1 VTTAY
6 HPWGRVDA
14 DGTVY
19 VRTADGERVIG
30 SWQAGSPEEAIAF
43 FQRKYEALETEV
55 VLLEQRIASTD
66 IAPAQASA
74 SVNRLVQ
81 AINEANALGD
91 LDGLRTRVERLVEDV
106 GHRREEAKAA
116 REQARVQAKE
126 IKERIVAEAEQI
138 AAEATHWKSSGER
151 MRELLEE
158 WKAAP
163 HAERSAEAVLW
174 KRLSAARN
182 AFTKRRK
189 AYFATLEAERED
201 VKARK
206 EKLVADAEALSGS
219 TDWGP
224 TTSAYRELMGLW
236 KAAGRADRDAEAEL
250 WKRFRAAQ
258 DKFFN
263 ARSEVF
269 SAKDAELREH
279 SEAKQQLLDQAQGLL
294 PVSDIRSARSAL
306 RGIQERWEQIGAVP
320 RDSREHLESGLRRVE
335 DAIRKTEEAQWHRS
349 NPEALARAE
358 GTVAQLRS
366 TIAQLEEQLTQARE
380 RGDAAAAQSAEEALT
395 ARRAWLTE
403 AEHTLAEFKVLKAA
417 SAGDPASAGDAVDV
431 VDAVDGADGAQ
442 HVPEVLGI
450 PHLEREPADRHPIPA
465 GRHGRGQDVDVLV
478 RKHPGH
484 VGQQPGPVERLHL
497 DGHQEHRAVAR
508 RPVDLDHPLLLGTGQ
523 VHDIHAVHPVH
534 GHAMTVGDEAGDLIS
549 RHRGAAPGQAHPC
562 VRRAVDLDAWVSR
575 GPGLGFLGRQRRLG
589 QVLLGPGEATD
600 RPDQLL
606 DHRLGA
612 DPPFADRCV

>member
-55 VLLEQRIASTD
+55 VLLEQRVASTD
-66 IAPAQASA
+66 LAPAQASA

-163 HAERSAEAVLW
+163 HAERSAEAALW

-219 TDWGP
+219 TDWGT
-224 TTSAYRELMGLW
+224 TTSAYRELMRQW
-236 KAAGRADRDAEAEL
+236 KEAGRADRDAEAEL
-250 WKRFRAAQ
+250 WKRFRGAQ

-279 SEAKQQLLDQAQGLL
+279 AEAKQQLLEQAQGLL
-294 PVSDIRSARSAL
+294 PVTDIRSARSAL

-320 RDSREHLESGLRRVE
+320 RDSRENLESGLRRVE
-335 DAIRKTEEAQWHRS
+335 DAIRKTEETQWRRS

-366 TIAQLEEQLTQARE
+366 TIAQLEEQLTRARD
-380 RGDAAAAQSAEEALT
+380 RGDAAAARSAEEALT

-403 AEHTLAEFKVLKAA
+403 AEHTLEEFRVL
-417 SAGDPASAGDAVDV
+417 GSAGDAVDV
-431 VDAVDGADGAQ
+431 VDAVDGADRAQ
-442 HVPEVLGI
+442 HVPEMLGV

-465 GRHGRGQDVDVLV
+465 GRHRRGQDVDVLV
-478 RKHPGH
+478 REHPGH
-484 VGQQPGPVERLHL
+484 VGEQPGPVERLHL

-508 RPVDLDHPLLLGTGQ
+508 CPVDLDHPLLLGAGQ
-523 VHDIHAVHPVH
+523 VDDVHAVHPVH
-534 GHAMTVGDEAGDLIS
+534 GHAMTVGDEAGDLVS
-549 RHRGAAPGQAHPC
+549 RHRGTAPG
-562 VRRAVDLDAWVSR
+562 
-575 GPGLGFLGRQRRLG
+575 
-589 QVLLGPGEATD
+589 
-600 RPDQLL
+600 
-606 DHRLGA
+606 
-612 DPPFADRCV
+612 

>member
-43 FQRKYEALETEV
+43 FQRKYDALETEV
-55 VLLEQRIASTD
+55 VLLEQRIAGTD
-66 IAPAQASA
+66 MAPAQASA
-74 SVNRLVQ
+74 SVQRLVQ

-116 REQARVQAKE
+116 REQARAQAKE

-158 WKAAP
+158 WKTAP
-163 HAERSAEAVLW
+163 HAERAAEAALW

-219 TDWGP
+219 TEWGP
-224 TTSAYRELMGLW
+224 TTSAYRELMRLW
-236 KAAGRADRDAEAEL
+236 KEAGRADRDAEAEL

-279 SEAKQQLLDQAQGLL
+279 AEAKQQLLEAAQGLL

-335 DAIRKTEEAQWHRS
+335 DAIRKTEETQWHRS

-366 TIAQLEEQLTQARE
+366 TIAQLEEQLTRARD

-403 AEHTLAEFKVLKAA
+403 AEHTLAEFQVLEPD
-417 SAGDPASAGDAVDV
+417 SAGDT
-431 VDAVDGADGAQ
+431 AQ
-442 HVPEVLGI
+442 
-450 PHLEREPADRHPIPA
+450 
-465 GRHGRGQDVDVLV
+465 LV
-478 RKHPGH
+478 TR
-484 VGQQPGPVERLHL
+484 
-497 DGHQEHRAVAR
+497 
-508 RPVDLDHPLLLGTGQ
+508 
-523 VHDIHAVHPVH
+523 
-534 GHAMTVGDEAGDLIS
+534 
-549 RHRGAAPGQAHPC
+549 
-562 VRRAVDLDAWVSR
+562 
-575 GPGLGFLGRQRRLG
+575 
-589 QVLLGPGEATD
+589 
-600 RPDQLL
+600 
-606 DHRLGA
+606 
-612 DPPFADRCV
+612 